1 MKKFENKFQD
11 EKKNEY
17 FGIFVILFSVN
28 VSTSPVNFQV
38 EFSGAAIRRS
48 TQENVGCVSLPV
60 FHETYLT
67 REKYSLLHSHT
78 LFMQSLFGSA
88 CVCKQ

>member
-1 MKKFENKFQD
+1 MRKKLVFWYICD
-11 EKKNEY
+11 S
-17 FGIFVILFSVN
+17 VFSQRKYL
-28 VSTSPVNFQV
+28 TC
-38 EFSGAAIRRS
+38 EFSGGRYGAAIRHS
-48 TQENVGCVSLPV
+48 TQENFGRVSLPD

>member
-17 FGIFVILFSVN
+17 FGMFVILFSVN

-38 EFSGAAIRRS
+38 EGLELQADI
-48 TQENVGCVSLPV
+48 QLKKILVVSLPD

-67 REKYSLLHSHT
+67 REKYSLLHRHT
-78 LFMQSLFGSA
+78 LLMQSLFGSA